1 MLMTTPLTLGRSS
14 PSMGSAQE
22 LLKWAAFG
30 NVLWKTIVRRE
41 HYEHYE
47 NIRVSRHCS
56 PLSRCFKLVGQNH
69 ISSILTKLFCG
80 LCKKTP
86 NFSNIIFPIS
96 NQISKQN
103 ISIPSLSLFLFLF
116 VWNRWDGWHCNTPS
130 PKKNLPTLPNLF
142 SRGGPSLYPLE
153 WMNVFA
159 AYQSHLM
166 RWYQWDV
173 WGALTNY
180 LALYGGWKNG
190 LRWFHPFY
198 LYCCPYFY
206 LYLF

>member
-14 PSMGSAQE
+14 PSTGSAQE

-80 LCKKTP
+80 LCKNTP
-86 NFSNIIFPIS
+86 NFSNVIFPIS

-103 ISIPSLSLFLFLF
+103 ISIPSLSLFLDISMF

-130 PKKNLPTLPNLF
+130 PKKTSPPSQTF
-142 SRGGPSLYPLE
+142 SPGVDHPCIPLNE
-153 WMNVFA
+153 WMSSLHINHISRDDISDMFGG
-159 AYQSHLM
+159 
-166 RWYQWDV
+166 RW
-173 WGALTNY
+173 
-180 LALYGGWKNG
+180 
-190 LRWFHPFY
+190 RII
-198 LYCCPYFY
+198 
-206 LYLF
+206 

>member
-69 ISSILTKLFCG
+69 ISSILTKLFCR
-80 LCKKTP
+80 LCKTHQI
-86 NFSNIIFPIS
+86 FQMLYFQFPI
-96 NQISKQN
+96 KF
-103 ISIPSLSLFLFLF
+103 PSRTSLYLLCLCSWTL
-116 VWNRWDGWHCNTPS
+116 VCLCGTGEMDDIAIRPHL
-130 PKKNLPTLPNLF
+130 KKNNPPSQTF
-142 SRGGPSLYPLE
+142 SPGVDHPCIPLNE
-153 WMNVFA
+153 WMFSLHINHISWDDISEMFGG
-159 AYQSHLM
+159 
-166 RWYQWDV
+166 RW
-173 WGALTNY
+173 
-180 LALYGGWKNG
+180 
-190 LRWFHPFY
+190 RII
-198 LYCCPYFY
+198 
-206 LYLF
+206 